1 MQFVNL
7 QRFDFGALRD
17 FSLPKD
23 LANEDLP
30 EPSKPVEVVA
40 PPPPPPPPTY
50 TVEQLENERQGAY
63 ENGYSKGVQD
73 GIAKARRADTDR
85 ETALLATIK
94 QCNEE
99 IAQFK
104 AEHQMLLQQKEP
116 EIMRL
121 SYEIARA
128 VVQQALSENQAML
141 VEALVKDCLPYLMR
155 EPMVTLTVNPETAPL
170 VQEWFGKFA
179 EQKQYDGM
187 LRIVE
192 DKKCEPTDG
201 KLAWASGDAETRQ
214 ELIWQRIRQ
223 RLHLNPLPQETTLA
237 GSELPPQDGVL
248 DQTIN
253 TPPME

>member
-7 QRFDFGALRD
+7 QRFDFGSLRD
-17 FSLPKD
+17 FSMPKD
-23 LANEDLP
+23 IANDILP
-30 EPSKPVEVVA
+30 EPVKPVEAA

-63 ENGYSKGVQD
+63 ENGYSKGLQD

-99 IAQFK
+99 IAGFK
-104 AEHQMLLQQKEP
+104 AQYEALIQQKAP
-116 EIMRL
+116 EVMRL
-121 SYEIARA
+121 SYEIART
-128 VVQQALSENQAML
+128 VIQQALSENQAML

-170 VQEWFGKFA
+170 VQEWFAKLA

-192 DKKCEPTDG
+192 DKKYEPTDG

-223 RLHLNPLPQETTLA
+223 RLHLNDIPPETTLA
-237 GSELPPQDGVL
+237 GTELPPQDAIP
-248 DQTIN
+248 DQTTNI
-253 TPPME
+253 PPME